1 MVGSGSVVKPFRHQR
16 INGNSLLS
24 YLDIVCTD
32 SRSQCELQIFHNE
45 DAFASWDNG
54 LSRSAGDFP
63 LICHFH

>member
-1 MVGSGSVVKPFRHQR
+1 MVASCWLFLSNLYYDARIHEHQV
-16 INGNSLLS
+16 

-32 SRSQCELQIFHNE
+32 SRGQYELEIFHNE